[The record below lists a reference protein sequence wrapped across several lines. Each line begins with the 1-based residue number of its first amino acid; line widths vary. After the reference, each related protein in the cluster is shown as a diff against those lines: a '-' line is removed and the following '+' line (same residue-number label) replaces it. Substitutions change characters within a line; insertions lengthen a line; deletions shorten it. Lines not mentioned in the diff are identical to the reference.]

1 MGKMK
6 KSDVLHEQAIRLGQ
20 LPTQRTLEQCLRFIK
35 NLYKH
40 YSKESYQGML
50 SFASFMYKIPTDFL
64 DAYIKDQIS
73 PADYLLRPDDILLK
87 KALCFIKEDA
97 KKQSL
102 EEAEGFLKGEELLC
116 NFFYHIDGE
125 EIEKFLKGNSVWSA

>member
-1 MGKMK
+1 M
-6 KSDVLHEQAIRLGQ
+6 
-20 LPTQRTLEQCLRFIK
+20 RTK
-35 NLYKH
+35 
-40 YSKESYQGML
+40 GD
-50 SFASFMYKIPTDFL
+50 KIPTDFL

-102 EEAEGFLKGEELLC
+102 EEIKEFLKGEELLC

-125 EIEKFLKGNSVWSA
+125 EIENFLKGYSVWSA